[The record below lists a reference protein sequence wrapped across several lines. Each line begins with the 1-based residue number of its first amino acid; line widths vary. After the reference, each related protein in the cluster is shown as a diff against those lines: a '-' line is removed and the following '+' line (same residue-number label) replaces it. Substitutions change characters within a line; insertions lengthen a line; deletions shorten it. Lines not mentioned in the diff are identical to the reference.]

1 MKRLLGTIL
10 LLLSAA
16 SLCSGQDV
24 LATSDTSDTSGP
36 QDLKIGLVLSGGGA
50 KCLAQLGA
58 LEVMEEAGIHFDYIG
73 GTSMGAIIGAMYALG
88 YPLSE
93 IKSYLKSINWPDL
106 LSNEIPHDRLTYLDR
121 PKARRYIAT
130 LPIKEGRPQLP
141 QGLNQAQNMLS
152 ELSFITQQSY
162 HYSSF
167 QQFPIPFLCVATNLE
182 TGQARIMEEGS
193 LVQALRAS
201 ASFPSLFVPYPI
213 ADTLFVDGGVINNYP
228 VVPIHEKNMDRIIG
242 IDVQDYLYQRAELQ
256 TVIQILEQTSSFING
271 RQKELQQRYT
281 DILVEPQLPD
291 TEITDFQNINRI
303 IQTGRDA
310 ARQHWDALRQLAQ
323 QDTSMSEKE
332 PYHPPQK
339 EILLTDLSL
348 HGNQPSSER
357 YIRGKLRLDTG
368 QSYTKQ
374 DLSRALDILYGTH
387 YFKTIHY
394 QLEPFRQGYR
404 LHIFLQEK
412 EDLNTISLGINYSS
426 DFQTAILANYTHR
439 DLFFAHDQF
448 NADLALG
455 ESPRIE
461 AQYFLDRGY
470 IPTLGLKFRSDQF
483 KFNTFSSTSSHSELR
498 YQDYSLSLFAQST
511 IANSYA
517 LGGGVQ
523 LENSE
528 INALFGESELDDFN
542 SGFINYYGFI
552 DFNSLDHPYFP
563 RQGFSLQASY
573 RIVAR
578 RRGFSSFLEPSSILD
593 ADYRETFTL
602 HPQLTLLTR
611 LGGALTIGP
620 RPPVPY
626 RIYLGSQGRD
636 YVNYIHPFVG
646 YRYMEL
652 SGRNFLLAG
661 AELQYEFLD
670 QHYLRGKFNMAQLRA
685 EPAELLTFNN
695 PFHGYSLGYS
705 YRSPLGPLSLHVAS
719 RAGQEKY
726 FTYLSMGMWF

>member
-1 MKRLLGTIL
+1 MRRLLGTIL
-10 LLLSAA
+10 LLLS
-16 SLCSGQDV
+16 SVCLSGQDS
-24 LATSDTSDTSGP
+24 LPAADTSGP

-58 LEVMEEAGIHFDYIG
+58 LEVMEEAGLHFDYIG

-93 IKSYLKSINWPDL
+93 IERYLKSIHWPDL
-106 LSNEIPHDRLTYLDR
+106 LSNEIPHHRLTHLDR
-121 PKARRYIAT
+121 PKARRYVAT
-130 LPIKEGRPQLP
+130 LPIKEGKPQLP
-141 QGLNQAQNMLS
+141 QGLNQAQNMLT
-152 ELSFITQQSY
+152 ELSYIAQQSY
-162 HYSSF
+162 HYSDFS
-167 QQFPIPFLCVATNLE
+167 QFPTPFLCVATNLE
-182 TGQARIMEEGS
+182 TGQARILEDGS
-193 LVQALRAS
+193 LVKALRAS

-213 ADTLFVDGGVINNYP
+213 DDTLYVDGGVINNYP
-228 VVPIHEKNMDRIIG
+228 VVPVQKKNMDRIIG

-256 TVIQILEQTSSFING
+256 TVIHILEQTSSFING
-271 RQKELQQRYT
+271 RQKQLQQRYT
-281 DILVEPQLPD
+281 DILVEPSLPE
-291 TEITDFQNINRI
+291 TGITDFQNIDRI

-310 ARQHWDALRQLAQ
+310 ARRNWDALRQLAR
-323 QDTSMSEKE
+323 QDSSL
-332 PYHPPQK
+332 PQK
-339 EILLTDLSL
+339 RPSHKPQSEILLTDLAL
-348 HGNQPSSER
+348 HGTQESSER
-357 YIRGKLRLDTG
+357 YIRGKLKLDTG
-368 QSYTKQ
+368 LSYTKQ
-374 DLSRALDILYGTH
+374 DLSRSLDILYGTH

-394 QLEPFRQGYR
+394 QLEPLRKGYR

-412 EDLNTISLGINYSS
+412 EELNTISLGINYNT

-439 DLFFAHDQF
+439 DLFFDHDQF

-455 ESPRIE
+455 ESPRIQ

-483 KFNTFSSTSSHSELR
+483 KFNTFSSTGSNSELR

-528 INALFGESELDDFN
+528 INALFGNSELDDFN

-573 RIVAR
+573 RIIAR
-578 RRGFSSFLEPSSILD
+578 RQGFSSFLEPSSVLD
-593 ADYRETFTL
+593 AEYRETLPL
-602 HPQLTLLTR
+602 HPRLTLLTR
-611 LGGALTIGP
+611 LGGAITIGP
-620 RPPVPY
+620 KPPIPY
-626 RIYLGSQGRD
+626 RVYLGSQGRD
-636 YVNYIHPFVG
+636 YVNYIYSFAG

-652 SGRNFLLAG
+652 SGRNLLLAG

-670 QHYLRGKFNMAQLRA
+670 QHYLRGKFNMGQLRS
-685 EPAELLTFNN
+685 EPAELLSLSD
-695 PFHGYSLGYS
+695 PLHGYSLGYS
-705 YRSPLGPLSLHVAS
+705 YRSPLGPLSLHIAS
-719 RAGQEKY
+719 RAGQEKFY
-726 FTYLSMGMWF
+726 TYLSMGMWF